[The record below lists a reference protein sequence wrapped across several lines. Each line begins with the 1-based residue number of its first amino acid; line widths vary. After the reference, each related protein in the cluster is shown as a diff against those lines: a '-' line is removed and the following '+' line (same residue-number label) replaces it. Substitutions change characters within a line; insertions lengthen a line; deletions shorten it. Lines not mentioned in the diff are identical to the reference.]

1 MSTTTVNHVKAASA
15 AAGPRGEKEHV
26 RFENNSLNHWVLESL
41 PRGDA
46 HSNDYNVSIYVIAG
60 QLDVFPEG
68 SDAINVEAG
77 DSVLIPAGAIYSMSA
92 QSAEL
97 IESRNHA

>member
-1 MSTTTVNHVKAASA
+1 MSTSTVQHIKAAAA

-26 RFENNSLNHWVLESL
+26 RFESNSLNHWVLESL

-68 SDAINVEAG
+68 ADVINVEAG
-77 DSVLIPAGAIYSMSA
+77 DSVLVPAGATYSMSA
-92 QSAEL
+92 KSVEL
-97 IESRNHA
+97 IEVRNHA